1 MHRAAAPGESVS
13 LKRTRMAEDDNRA
26 ALQSSLCA
34 NFSGL
39 VTTITETHLSGARL
53 SRRGKVRELY
63 DLGASLLLVAS
74 DRISAFD
81 VVLSPGIPDKG
92 KILTQLSNFWF
103 RKFSDV
109 DNHLIESDIARFP
122 EELKP
127 DAPMLAGR
135 SVIVRKCEVIPFECV
150 ARGYLA
156 GSGWAEYRKT
166 GRVCGIRLPDGLR
179 EADKL
184 PEPIFTP
191 ATKAE
196 TGHDEN
202 ISFGTMARALPSG
215 EAERLRD
222 MTLSLYKRASD
233 HSASRGLILA
243 DTKLEFG
250 RLDGRIVWI
259 DEALTP
265 DSSRYWDMAH
275 YTPGKGQPSFDKQ
288 FVRDWLES
296 TGWDKKPPAPK
307 LPEGVVRTTREKY
320 LDAYRK
326 LTDAM
331 PEYLTG

>member
-1 MHRAAAPGESVS
+1 M
-13 LKRTRMAEDDNRA
+13 
-26 ALQSSLCA
+26 
-34 NFSGL
+34 
-39 VTTITETHLSGARL
+39 TTITETHLSGARL

-63 DLGASLLLVAS
+63 DLGGSLLLVAS

-92 KILTQLSNFWF
+92 KVLTQLSNFWF
-103 RKFSDV
+103 RRFADV
-109 DNHLIESDIARFP
+109 ENHLIETNIARFP
-122 EELKP
+122 EELRA
-127 DAPMLAGR
+127 DAPLLAGR
-135 SVIVRKCEVIPFECV
+135 SVMVRKCEVIPFECV

-156 GSGWAEYRKT
+156 GSGWSEYRKT
-166 GRVCGIRLPDGLR
+166 GHVCGIRLPEGLK

-202 ISFGTMARALPSG
+202 ISFETMARALPEG

-222 MTLSLYKRASD
+222 LTLSLYRRAAD
-233 HSASRGLILA
+233 FAAGRGLILA
-243 DTKLEFG
+243 DTKVEFG
-250 RLDGRIVWI
+250 RLDDRIVWI
-259 DEALTP
+259 DEAFTP

-275 YTPGKGQPSFDKQ
+275 YAPGKGQPSFDKQ

-296 TGWDKKPPAPK
+296 TGWDKRPPAPK

-326 LTDAM
+326 LTDSLPQHLSA
-331 PEYLTG
+331 

>member
-1 MHRAAAPGESVS
+1 MPES
-13 LKRTRMAEDDNRA
+13 LQ
-26 ALQSSLCA
+26 ALHVGS
-34 NFSGL
+34 
-39 VTTITETHLSGARL
+39 
-53 SRRGKVRELY
+53 GKVRELY
-63 DLGASLLLVAS
+63 RFGDELLLVAS

-81 VVLSPGIPDKG
+81 VVLAPGIPDKG
-92 KILTQLSNFWF
+92 KVLTQLSNFWF
-103 RKFSDV
+103 RKFDDV
-109 DNHLIESDIARFP
+109 ENHLIETDIAKFP
-122 EELKP
+122 EELRADSP
-127 DAPMLAGR
+127 LLAGR

-156 GSGWAEYRKT
+156 GSGWAEYKKT
-166 GRVCGIRLPDGLR
+166 GHVCGIKLPGGLR

-202 ISFGTMARALPSG
+202 ISFETMARALPEGDG
-215 EAERLRD
+215 EKLRAL
-222 MTLSLYKRASD
+222 TLSLYKRAAD
-233 HSASRGLILA
+233 YSASRGLILA
-243 DTKLEFG
+243 DTKVEFG

-259 DEALTP
+259 DEAFTP

-275 YTPGKGQPSFDKQ
+275 YAPGKGQPSFDKQ

-296 TGWDKKPPAPK
+296 TGWDKRPPAPK

-331 PEYLTG
+331 PEHLSRE

>member
-1 MHRAAAPGESVS
+1 M
-13 LKRTRMAEDDNRA
+13 
-26 ALQSSLCA
+26 
-34 NFSGL
+34 
-39 VTTITETHLSGARL
+39 TTITETHLSSARL

-63 DLGASLLLVAS
+63 DLGQSLLLVAS

-92 KILTQLSNFWF
+92 KILTQLSTFWF

-109 DNHLIESDIARFP
+109 ENHLLETQVAQFP
-122 EELKP
+122 EELRADEP
-127 DAPMLAGR
+127 LLAGR
-135 SVIVRKCEVIPFECV
+135 AVIVRKCEVIPFECV

-156 GSGWAEYRKT
+156 GSGWSEYKKT
-166 GRVCGIRLPDGLR
+166 GKVCGIPLPPGLR
-179 EADKL
+179 EADRL

-202 ISFGTMARALPSG
+202 ISFETMARQLPDG

-222 MTLSLYKRASD
+222 MTLSLYTRAAD
-233 HSASRGLILA
+233 HAASRGLILA

-259 DEALTP
+259 DEAFTP
-265 DSSRYWDMAH
+265 DSSRYWDAAQYM
-275 YTPGKGQPSFDKQ
+275 PGRGQASFDKQ

-296 TGWDKKPPAPK
+296 TGWDKRPPAPK
-307 LPEGVVRTTREKY
+307 LPDGVVRTTREKY
-320 LDAYRK
+320 LDAFRK

-331 PEYLTG
+331 PEHLEG

>member
-1 MHRAAAPGESVS
+1 M
-13 LKRTRMAEDDNRA
+13 
-26 ALQSSLCA
+26 
-34 NFSGL
+34 
-39 VTTITETHLSGARL
+39 TTITETHLSNARL

-63 DLGASLLLVAS
+63 DLGESLLLVAS

-92 KILTQLSNFWF
+92 RILTQLSTYWF
-103 RKFSDV
+103 RKFGDV
-109 DNHLIESDIARFP
+109 ENHLLETDVARFP
-122 EELKP
+122 EELRA
-127 DAPMLAGR
+127 DAPLLAGR
-135 SVIVRKCEVIPFECV
+135 SVIVKKCEVIPFECV

-156 GSGWAEYRKT
+156 GSGWSEYKKT
-166 GRVCGIRLPDGLR
+166 GRVCGIALPSGLR
-179 EADKL
+179 EADRL

-202 ISFGTMARALPSG
+202 ISFETMARQLPEG

-222 MTLSLYKRASD
+222 MTLSLYGRAAD
-233 HSASRGLILA
+233 HAASRGLILA

-259 DEALTP
+259 DEAFTP
-265 DSSRYWDMAH
+265 DSSRYWDAAL
-275 YTPGKGQPSFDKQ
+275 YNPGRGQASFDKQ

-296 TGWDKKPPAPK
+296 TGWDKRPPAPK
-307 LPEGVVRTTREKY
+307 LPDGVVRTTREKY
-320 LDAYRK
+320 LDAFRK

-331 PEYLTG
+331 PEHLEP

>member
-1 MHRAAAPGESVS
+1 M
-13 LKRTRMAEDDNRA
+13 
-26 ALQSSLCA
+26 
-34 NFSGL
+34 
-39 VTTITETHLSGARL
+39 TTITETHLSSARL

-63 DLGASLLLVAS
+63 DLGDTLLLVAS

-81 VVLSPGIPDKG
+81 VVLAPGIPDKG
-92 KILTQLSNFWF
+92 RILTQLSSFWF
-103 RKFSDV
+103 RKFNDV
-109 DNHLIESDIARFP
+109 ENHILETDVARFP
-122 EELKP
+122 EELRADEP
-127 DAPMLAGR
+127 LLAGR
-135 SVIVRKCEVIPFECV
+135 AVIVKKCEVVPFECV

-156 GSGWAEYRKT
+156 GSGWSEYKKS
-166 GRVCGIRLPDGLR
+166 GKVCGIPLPSGLR
-179 EADKL
+179 EADRL

-202 ISFGTMARALPSG
+202 ISFETMARQLPDG

-222 MTLSLYKRASD
+222 ITLSLYGRAAD
-233 HSASRGLILA
+233 HAASRGLILA

-259 DEALTP
+259 DEAFTP
-265 DSSRYWDMAH
+265 DSSRYWDAAQ
-275 YTPGKGQPSFDKQ
+275 YNPGRGQASFDKQ
-288 FVRDWLES
+288 FVRDWLDS
-296 TGWDKKPPAPK
+296 TGWDKRPPAPK

-331 PEYLTG
+331 PEYLEPETR

>member
-1 MHRAAAPGESVS
+1 MTA
-13 LKRTRMAEDDNRA
+13 
-26 ALQSSLCA
+26 
-34 NFSGL
+34 
-39 VTTITETHLSGARL
+39 ITETHLASHRL

-63 DLGASLLLVAS
+63 DLGHSLLLVAS

-92 KILTQLSNFWF
+92 KILNQLSNFWF
-103 RKFSDV
+103 RKFGDV
-109 DNHLIESDIARFP
+109 ENHILETDVSRFP
-122 EELKP
+122 EDLRADEP
-127 DAPMLAGR
+127 QLAGR

-166 GRVCGIRLPDGLR
+166 GQVCGIRLPEGLR
-179 EADKL
+179 ESDRL

-202 ISFGTMARALPSG
+202 ISFERMARGLPEG

-222 MTLSLYKRASD
+222 MTLSLYGRAAEYA
-233 HSASRGLILA
+233 ASRGLILA

-259 DEALTP
+259 DEAFTP
-265 DSSRYWDMAH
+265 DSSRYWDAAL
-275 YTPGKGQPSFDKQ
+275 YQPGRGQASFDKQ

-296 TGWDKKPPAPK
+296 TGWDKRPPAPK
-307 LPEGVVRTTREKY
+307 LPEGVVRTTRDKY

-331 PEYLTG
+331 PEHLSA

>member
-1 MHRAAAPGESVS
+1 M
-13 LKRTRMAEDDNRA
+13 
-26 ALQSSLCA
+26 
-34 NFSGL
+34 
-39 VTTITETHLSGARL
+39 TTITETHLSSARL

-63 DLGASLLLVAS
+63 DLGDSLLLVAS

-92 KILTQLSNFWF
+92 RILTQLSNFWF
-103 RKFSDV
+103 RKFGDV
-109 DNHLIESDIARFP
+109 ENHLLETDVARFP
-122 EELKP
+122 EELRA
-127 DAPMLAGR
+127 DAALLAGR
-135 SVIVRKCEVIPFECV
+135 SVIVKKCEVIPFECV

-156 GSGWAEYRKT
+156 GSGWSEYKKT
-166 GRVCGIRLPDGLR
+166 GRVCGIALPSGLR
-179 EADKL
+179 EADRL

-202 ISFGTMARALPSG
+202 ISFETMARQLPEG

-222 MTLSLYKRASD
+222 MTLSLYGRAAD
-233 HSASRGLILA
+233 HAASRGLILA

-259 DEALTP
+259 DEAFTP
-265 DSSRYWDMAH
+265 DSSRYWDAAQ
-275 YTPGKGQPSFDKQ
+275 YNPGRGQASFDKQ

-296 TGWDKKPPAPK
+296 TGWDKRPPAPK
-307 LPEGVVRTTREKY
+307 LPDGVVRTTREKY
-320 LDAYRK
+320 LDAFRK

-331 PEYLTG
+331 PEHLEP